1 MDSRWHPHGGWKEQ
15 ARGAGGSRTHIWDV
29 SDFRVAL
36 LTEAKQP
43 NTIHGSKAV
52 GEPPLMLP
60 ISVREAIRDAVIAF
74 ETETDFILPSPC
86 TGEALKRLIQ

>member
-1 MDSRWHPHGGWKEQ
+1 MEQ
-15 ARGAGGSRTHIWDV
+15 AHGAGGSRTLIWDV

-36 LTEAKQP
+36 HTEAKQL

-86 TGEALKRLIQ
+86 T